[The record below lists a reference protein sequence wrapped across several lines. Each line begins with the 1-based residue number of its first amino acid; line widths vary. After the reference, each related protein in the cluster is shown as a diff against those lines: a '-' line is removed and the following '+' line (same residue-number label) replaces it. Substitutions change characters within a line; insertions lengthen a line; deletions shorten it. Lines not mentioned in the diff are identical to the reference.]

1 MNNDSNKD
9 LIEEE
14 IVDFGDEAEQLDD
27 DETYHSSGLSDI
39 ELSQKTDERSYYI
52 EFKDA
57 DGRVLTTIYVDRHD
71 YLLYKRPIWREWKM
85 NQLERRCLIPAK
97 DGNGYK
103 RCMEDCSNCS
113 FSKSGLLSSLDL
125 MKENT
130 NFEPADKDPDPNEL
144 ALINEAN
151 RMLWDIVRKLSTDGQ
166 FEKIK
171 LYFVDGLTFKRIGEI
186 YGVSHKAIE
195 KAIKAVLTK
204 AKNHISEE
212 DYFFLAKYILK

>member
-1 MNNDSNKD
+1 MHKDNHED

-14 IVDFGDEAEQLDD
+14 IADFGDEAEQLDD

-52 EFKDA
+52 ELKDA

-71 YLLYKRPIWREWKM
+71 YLLYKRPIWREWKKK
-85 NQLERRCLIPAK
+85 QLERRCLIPAK
-97 DGNGYK
+97 DGKGYK
-103 RCMEDCSNCS
+103 RCMEDCGNCP
-113 FSKSGLLSSLDL
+113 FSKSGLSSSLDL

-130 NFEPADKDPDPNEL
+130 NFEPVDKDPDPNEL

-151 RMLWDIVRKLSTDGQ
+151 RMLWDIVRKLSTDEQ
-166 FEKIK
+166 FEKIR
-171 LYFVDGLTFKRIGEI
+171 LYFVEGLNFKRIGEI

-195 KAIKAVLTK
+195 KAIKAVLAK
-204 AKNHISEE
+204 AKDRISEE